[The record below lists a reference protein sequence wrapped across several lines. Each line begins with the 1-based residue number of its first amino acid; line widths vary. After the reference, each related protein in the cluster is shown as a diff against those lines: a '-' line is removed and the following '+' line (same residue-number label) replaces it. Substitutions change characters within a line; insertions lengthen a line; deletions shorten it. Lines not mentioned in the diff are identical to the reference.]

1 MDRKTE
7 GRKEETGKHKRD
19 LKHPYA
25 SFFFEEVDLDFEG
38 KDFLKH
44 QKEMLI
50 AMSGTH
56 KKVLWVEVILPTAG
70 RRNE

>member
-1 MDRKTE
+1 MHLLFEKT
-7 GRKEETGKHKRD
+7 
-19 LKHPYA
+19 
-25 SFFFEEVDLDFEG
+25 DLDSEG
-38 KDFLKH
+38 KDFRKH

-70 RRNE
+70 RQNE

>member
-1 MDRKTE
+1 M
-7 GRKEETGKHKRD
+7 
-19 LKHPYA
+19 LPL
-25 SFFFEEVDLDFEG
+25 FEKIDLDFER

-56 KKVLWVEVILPTAG
+56 KKILRVEVILPTAG
-70 RRNE
+70 